1 MVYLRSVIDSPQHLR
16 LALSQTAFFDQ
27 ADPDE
32 GGFALEVDEP
42 VGGPIVL
49 RVSGDLDMVT
59 APILGACLDEVVL
72 RGRCAVIDLLP
83 AGFVGCPA
91 LAVLADAGSRLRAQN
106 SRLTVAA
113 LGPLRHI
120 LADAGIDAVQCF
132 GTLVDA
138 FNAALP
144 RTAAVVVVVPPLRPR
159 PGHPAAPRRR
169 PFGARR
175 PTPSIG

>member
-1 MVYLRSVIDSPQHLR
+1 M
-16 LALSQTAFFDQ
+16 
-27 ADPDE
+27 
-32 GGFALEVDEP
+32 
-42 VGGPIVL
+42 L
-49 RVSGDLDMVT
+49 RVRGDLDTVT
-59 APILGACLDEVVL
+59 APILAACLDEVVL
-72 RGRCAVIDLLP
+72 RGRCAVVDLLP

-138 FNAALP
+138 FTAALS
-144 RTAAVVVVVPPLRPR
+144 RTAAVVKVVPPLRPR

>member
-42 VGGPIVL
+42 AGGPIVL

-59 APILGACLDEVVL
+59 APILAACLDEVVL
-72 RGRCAVIDLLP
+72 RGRCAVVDLLP
-83 AGFVGCPA
+83 AGFVGCAA
-91 LAVLADAGSRLRAQN
+91 LAVLADAGTRLREQR

-113 LGPLRHI
+113 FGPLRHI
-120 LADAGIDAVQCF
+120 LDDAGLDAVQCF
-132 GTLVDA
+132 GTLTDA
-138 FNAALP
+138 F
-144 RTAAVVVVVPPLRPR
+144 TAAHTGSASGVVLGRPR
-159 PGHPAAPRRR
+159 PGRPAAPRRR

-175 PTPSIG
+175 PTPSVG